1 MEMKNQNPYKIYVKK
16 YKEYII
22 KTNPIDIKVL
32 INKIINISDNEKID
46 IDTKKN
52 NYELLSYVIFPL
64 YNALGY
70 KDYDINNGRSLS
82 DIWIL
87 KIR

>member
-1 MEMKNQNPYKIYVKK
+1 MDIKNPNPYKIYVKK

-52 NYELLSYVIFPL
+52 SCTLLSYVIFPL
-64 YNALGY
+64 YKALGY
-70 KDYDINNGRSLS
+70 KDYNTNL
-82 DIWIL
+82 WKL